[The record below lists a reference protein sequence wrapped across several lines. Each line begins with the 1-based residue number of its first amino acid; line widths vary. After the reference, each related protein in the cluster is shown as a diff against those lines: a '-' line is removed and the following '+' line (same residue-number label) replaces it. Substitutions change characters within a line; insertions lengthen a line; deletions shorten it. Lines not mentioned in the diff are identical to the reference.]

1 MGRVILVLQDN
12 HQVLPTGAFQAANME
27 VGQLL
32 EPPMEAQHPVVHM
45 GHHLV
50 EDHMA
55 THPLPPQGIC
65 MEEAQHQEGLMG
77 NHLLIHMALLSPDPM
92 GQEVLAVVSPLVW
105 TQKPSPGSRAWTVTT
120 AATSLLKSSGRL
132 SSTPTGL
139 PSTMKLV

>member
-1 MGRVILVLQDN
+1 MAVSFFYRVILVLQDN

-92 GQEVLAVVSPLVW
+92 GQEVLAVSAKVSLGVKAISCIIGYCL
-105 TQKPSPGSRAWTVTT
+105 TQSW
-120 AATSLLKSSGRL
+120 
-132 SSTPTGL
+132 
-139 PSTMKLV
+139 